1 MPRRL
6 IWRYGVT
13 NFGFMEEILGIYWSS
28 WALLPERI
36 VHSASLPSGKVCLQ
50 FIENPKIKKQEYLHG
65 RKKS

>member
-1 MPRRL
+1 MSRRL

-13 NFGFMEEILGIYWSS
+13 NFGFMEEILEIYWSS

-36 VHSASLPSGKVCLQ
+36 VHFASLPSGKLCLQ
-50 FIENPKIKKQEYLHG
+50 FIENPKIKKQKYLYW